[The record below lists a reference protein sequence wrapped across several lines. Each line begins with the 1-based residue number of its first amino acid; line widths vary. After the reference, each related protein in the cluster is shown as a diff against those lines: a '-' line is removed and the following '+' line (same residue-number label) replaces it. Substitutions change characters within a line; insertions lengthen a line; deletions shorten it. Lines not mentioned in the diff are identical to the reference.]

1 MGSKEEG
8 DHQTHIRV
16 CLQVFA
22 LIWMRGKGRLSLLL
36 GYAHTH
42 CIRRKKENMTNDV
55 RSLPE
60 KEKAQSLLCILL
72 PEVVEG
78 GSFGA
83 TVFSKLGH
91 GGERR

>member
-1 MGSKEEG
+1 MGGKE
-8 DHQTHIRV
+8 
-16 CLQVFA
+16 
-22 LIWMRGKGRLSLLL
+22 RLSLLL
-36 GYAHTH
+36 GYAYTH
-42 CIRRKKENMTNDV
+42 CIRRKKGNMTNDV

-83 TVFSKLGH
+83 TVFSKLGR